1 MFHDDRLLEW
11 VWLRLSDV
19 QRLHG
24 PDQVPLRVQQ
34 PEEGGSGCL
43 QERRVHPVLHLSGR
57 VHQHLQHRHLHT
69 ATNWKRRKVDPSS
82 QIINIKSII
91 EFGKKCPIC
100 TFVKS

>member
-1 MFHDDRLLEW
+1 MFCDDGSDHCHRVRLP
-11 VWLRLSDV
+11 DV

-43 QERRVHPVLHLSGR
+43 QERRVHPVLHLSRR
-57 VHQHLQHRHLHT
+57 VHQCLQHRHLHP

-82 QIINIKSII
+82 QIINIKS
-91 EFGKKCPIC
+91 
-100 TFVKS
+100 

>member
-1 MFHDDRLLEW
+1 MFCDDGNDQRDRVRLPH
-11 VWLRLSDV
+11 V

-24 PDQVPLRVQQ
+24 SDQVPLRVKQ

-57 VHQHLQHRHLHT
+57 VHQHLQHRHLHS

-82 QIINIKSII
+82 QIINIKS
-91 EFGKKCPIC
+91 
-100 TFVKS
+100 